1 MYSLRKI
8 PVGVYEK
15 AFPAE
20 YSWEQILASAK
31 QAGYDFV
38 EMSIDESPERLD
50 RLYWSHS
57 DRAALRHA
65 IFNTGIPVWGMGVS
79 AHRKF
84 PLGSAS
90 SDLRQRGLEILY
102 RSIELAADLGVKVI
116 QIMGYDAFYEPS
128 NAETQA
134 RYLEGLRTLR
144 TGVGWASAA
153 GVLLALENGDSELVD
168 SVEKAM
174 HFVKTLNSPWFQVYP
189 DVGNMTAAGYSP
201 LEQLPLTV
209 GHLVGVHVKDTRPG
223 ELRGVPLG
231 QGIVRFE
238 ETFRLLARMGFAGP
252 LVMEMWAHLDPSG
265 DPMGSVTRARAVLD
279 RWIGEAWGN
288 LPINN

>member
-1 MYSLRKI
+1 MMFSLLKI

-20 YSWEQILASAK
+20 YSWEQILTSAK

-50 RLYWSHS
+50 RLHWSHS
-57 DRAALRHA
+57 DRASLRQA
-65 IFNTGIPVWGMGVS
+65 IFNTEMPVWGMGIS

-90 SDLRQRGLEILY
+90 SDLRKQSLDILY

-128 NAETQA
+128 NADTQA
-134 RYLEGLRTLR
+134 RYLEGLH
-144 TGVGWASAA
+144 TGVNWASAA
-153 GVLLALENGDSELVD
+153 GVLLALENGDSKLVD

-174 HFVKTLNSPWFQVYP
+174 RFVKMLNSPWFQVYP
-189 DVGNMTAAGYSP
+189 DIGNMTAAGYSP
-201 LEQLPLTV
+201 LEQLPLTE

-231 QGIVRFE
+231 QGIVPFQ
-238 ETFRLLARMGFAGP
+238 ETFRLLACMGFHGP
-252 LVMEMWAHLDPSG
+252 LVMEMWAHLDPTG
-265 DPMGSVTRARAVLD
+265 DPVGSVTRARAILD
-279 RWIGEAWGN
+279 RWISEAWVIYEKG
-288 LPINN
+288 